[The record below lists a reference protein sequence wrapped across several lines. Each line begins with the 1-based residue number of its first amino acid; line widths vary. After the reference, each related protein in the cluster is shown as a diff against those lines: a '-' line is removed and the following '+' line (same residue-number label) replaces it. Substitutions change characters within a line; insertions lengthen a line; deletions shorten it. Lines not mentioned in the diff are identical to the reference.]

1 MPPCLNNQEP
11 GRPLGNKGSD
21 PRRQMSQAQGSE
33 QPGWP
38 QTRGHPRAQ
47 SGWAARSR
55 PPSSLEK
62 VEKEG
67 VETRALGFEGLGAA
81 AMAAL

>member
-1 MPPCLNNQEP
+1 MPSCLNNQEP

-47 SGWAARSR
+47 SGWAARSH